1 MNTCEYELALK
12 IAELLSD
19 KIEFKI
25 FPIAPGQHESG
36 HNPTNP
42 SLTRHPKV
50 LYTMSRG
57 SEVLLTL
64 DEHIHCSLRIED
76 EKYEGMT
83 EEVAMS
89 VVEDILGVLECIPG
103 SKIIFA
109 SMVPDHT
116 ASHKNVSVR
125 VSSTYNEMHEY
136 TTFKVE
142 LLFAVFS

>member
-1 MNTCEYELALK
+1 MTPCEYELALK
-12 IAELLSD
+12 ISELLSD
-19 KIEFKI
+19 RIEFKI
-25 FPIAPGQHESG
+25 FPIAPGYHESG

-57 SEVLLTL
+57 SEVMLTL
-64 DEHIHCSLRIED
+64 DEHIHCSLLIED

-89 VVEDILGVLECIPG
+89 VVKDILGVLECIPG
-103 SKIIFA
+103 DNIVFA
-109 SMVPDHT
+109 NMVPEWV
-116 ASHKNVSVR
+116 ASHKDVSVR
-125 VSSTYNEMHEY
+125 VSSVYHELHEY
-136 TTFKVE
+136 TAFKVE